1 MVSGCIRQLR
11 AGMGAP
17 YALDFGAVLSMGTA
31 QGADMTMLAELL
43 PSMERI
49 LLDKFSEEAPDDGTA

>member
-1 MVSGCIRQLR
+1 
-11 AGMGAP
+11 MGGP

-31 QGADMTMLAELL
+31 QGADMSMLAELL

-49 LLDKFSEEAPDDGTA
+49 LLDKFSEDAPDDGTA